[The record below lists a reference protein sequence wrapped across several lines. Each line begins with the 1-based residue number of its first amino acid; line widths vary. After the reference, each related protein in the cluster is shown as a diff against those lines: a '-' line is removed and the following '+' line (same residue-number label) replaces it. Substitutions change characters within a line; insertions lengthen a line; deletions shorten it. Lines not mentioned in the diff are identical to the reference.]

1 VSGLAFTT
9 LAVMLVGP
17 VPALLARATWPLRAP
32 RAAMVLWQAIAV
44 AAVLSAFSAGIAIA
58 SRLFVPGADGRPTAS
73 PAAEIGRL
81 GWPLWLLD
89 VAVFALTLLIGAR
102 LTVAVIRVAVS
113 TRRRR
118 AHHRMLVDLLGLS
131 SDAVSVSAR
140 ACVRGRDLRVLEVA
154 QPLAYCLPG
163 VRGRVVVSEGTLD
176 SLAEAEVAAIL
187 GHERAHLRARHDL
200 VLEAFTAAHAAFPRF
215 VRSASALDAVQL
227 LAELLADDAAVRV
240 AGRAPLA
247 RALVTCAS
255 GRTPLGAL
263 AAGGTHTLLR
273 VRRLS
278 GSGNSRWVSTAAYLA
293 AAAVLI
299 VPTVALAIPWL
310 TELHRL
316 FTAA

>member
-58 SRLFVPGADGRPTAS
+58 SRLFVPGPDGRPTAS

-89 VAVFALTLLIGAR
+89 VTVFALTLLIGAR
-102 LTVAVIRVAVS
+102 LAVAVIRVAVS

-118 AHHRMLVDLLGLS
+118 ARHRILVDLLGLS
-131 SDAVSVSAR
+131 SDAASVSAR
-140 ACVRGRDLRVLEVA
+140 ACARGRDLRVLEVA

-278 GSGNSRWVSTAAYLA
+278 GSGNSLWVSTAAYLA

>member
-1 VSGLAFTT
+1 VSGLAFTIV
-9 LAVMLVGP
+9 AVLLVGP
-17 VPALLARATWPLRAP
+17 VPALLARAKWPLRAP

-44 AAVLSAFSAGIAIA
+44 AAALSAFSAGIAIA
-58 SRLFVPGADGRPTAS
+58 SRLFVPGPDGRPTATLVGDI
-73 PAAEIGRL
+73 ERL
-81 GWPLWLLD
+81 GWPLWTLD

-102 LTVAVIRVAVS
+102 LAIAVIRVAVA

-118 AHHRMLVDLLGLS
+118 AHHRMLVDLLGVTP
-131 SDAVSVSAR
+131 DGIAGRTCAQ
-140 ACVRGRDLRVLEVA
+140 GRDLRILEVA

-163 VRGRVVVSEGTLD
+163 VRSRVVVSEGTLD
-176 SLAEAEVAAIL
+176 SLTETEIAAIL
-187 GHERAHLRARHDL
+187 SHERAHLRARHDL

-227 LAELLADDAAVRV
+227 LVELLADDAAVRA

-255 GRTPLGAL
+255 GRPPSGAL
-263 AAGGTHTLLR
+263 AAGGANTVLR

-278 GSGNSRWVSTAAYLA
+278 GNGNSLMLSAAAYFA
-293 AAAVLI
+293 AAAVLV

-310 TELHRL
+310 TELQRL
-316 FTAA
+316 FTA

>member
-1 VSGLAFTT
+1 MSGLAFTV

-17 VPALLARATWPLRAP
+17 VPALLARAKWPLRAP

-44 AAVLSAFSAGIAIA
+44 AAVLSTFSAGIAIA
-58 SRLFVPGADGRPTAS
+58 SRLFVPGPDGRPTATLVGD
-73 PAAEIGRL
+73 IGRL
-81 GWPLWLLD
+81 GWALWILD
-89 VAVFALTLLIGAR
+89 LVVFALTLLVGAR
-102 LTVAVIRVAVS
+102 LAMAVIPVAVT

-131 SDAVSVSAR
+131 SDVVAAR
-140 ACVRGRDLRVLEVA
+140 ACARGRDLRVLEVA

-163 VRGRVVVSEGTLD
+163 VRSRVVVSEGTLD
-176 SLAEAEVAAIL
+176 SLTDTEVAAIL
-187 GHERAHLRARHDL
+187 SHERAHLRARHDL

-227 LAELLADDAAVRV
+227 LVELLADDAAVRV

-278 GSGNSRWVSTAAYLA
+278 GSGNSLMLSTAAYLA
-293 AAAVLI
+293 AAAVLV
-299 VPTVALAIPWL
+299 VPTFALAIPWL
-310 TELHRL
+310 IELQRL
-316 FTAA
+316 FTVA

>member
-1 VSGLAFTT
+1 MSGLAFTV
-9 LAVMLVGP
+9 LAVLLVGP
-17 VPALLARATWPLRAP
+17 VPALLARSKWPLRAP

-44 AAVLSAFSAGIAIA
+44 AAVLSTFSAGIAIA
-58 SRLFVPGADGRPTAS
+58 SRLFVPGPDGRPTATLVGD
-73 PAAEIGRL
+73 IGRL
-81 GWPLWLLD
+81 GWVLWILD
-89 VAVFALTLLIGAR
+89 VAVFALTLLVGAR
-102 LTVAVIRVAVS
+102 LAMAVIRVAVT

-131 SDAVSVSAR
+131 SDVVAAR
-140 ACVRGRDLRVLEVA
+140 ACARGRDLRVLEVA

-163 VRGRVVVSEGTLD
+163 VRSRVVVSEGTLD
-176 SLAEAEVAAIL
+176 SLTDTEVAAIL
-187 GHERAHLRARHDL
+187 SHERAHLRARHDL

-227 LAELLADDAAVRV
+227 LVELLADDAAVRV

-263 AAGGTHTLLR
+263 AAGGAHTLLR

-278 GSGNSRWVSTAAYLA
+278 GSGNSLMLSTAAYLA
-293 AAAVLI
+293 AAAVLV
-299 VPTVALAIPWL
+299 VPTFALAIPWL
-310 TELHRL
+310 IELQRL
-316 FTAA
+316 FTIA

>member
-1 VSGLAFTT
+1 MSGLAFTI

-17 VPALLARATWPLRAP
+17 VPALLSRAKWPLRAP
-32 RAAMVLWQAIAV
+32 RAAMVLWQAVAV

-58 SRLFVPGADGRPTAS
+58 SRLFLPGPDGRPTAT
-73 PAAEIGRL
+73 PIAGIGRL
-81 GWPLWLLD
+81 GWPLWTLD

-102 LTVAVIRVAVS
+102 LAMAVVRVAIA

-118 AHHRMLVDLLGLS
+118 AHHRMLVDLLGVAP
-131 SDAVSVSAR
+131 DAVFATACAR
-140 ACVRGRDLRVLEVA
+140 ERDLRVLEVA

-163 VRGRVVVSEGTLD
+163 VRSRVVVSEGALD
-176 SLAEAEVAAIL
+176 SLTETEVAAIL
-187 GHERAHLRARHDL
+187 SHERAHLRARHDL

-227 LAELLADDAAVRV
+227 LVELLADDAAVRV

-247 RALVTCAS
+247 RALVACAS
-255 GRTPLGAL
+255 GRTPVGAL
-263 AAGGTHTLLR
+263 AAGGAHTLVR

-278 GSGNSRWVSTAAYLA
+278 GDGNSVMLSTAAYLA
-293 AAAVLI
+293 AAAVLV

-310 TELHRL
+310 TELQRL
-316 FTAA
+316 ITGV

>member
-1 VSGLAFTT
+1 MSGLAFTI

-17 VPALLARATWPLRAP
+17 VPALLSRAKWPLRAP
-32 RAAMVLWQAIAV
+32 RAAMVLWQAVAV

-58 SRLFVPGADGRPTAS
+58 SRLFLPGPDGRPTAT
-73 PAAEIGRL
+73 PIAGIGRL
-81 GWPLWLLD
+81 GWPLWTLD

-102 LTVAVIRVAVS
+102 LAMAVVRVAIA

-118 AHHRMLVDLLGLS
+118 AHHRMLVDLLGVAP
-131 SDAVSVSAR
+131 DAVFATACAR
-140 ACVRGRDLRVLEVA
+140 ERDLRVLEVA

-163 VRGRVVVSEGTLD
+163 VRSRVVVSEGALD
-176 SLAEAEVAAIL
+176 SLTETEVAAIL
-187 GHERAHLRARHDL
+187 SHERAHLRARHDL

-227 LAELLADDAAVRV
+227 LVALLADDAAVRV

-247 RALVTCAS
+247 RALVACAS
-255 GRTPLGAL
+255 GRTPVGAL
-263 AAGGTHTLLR
+263 AAGGAHTLVR

-278 GSGNSRWVSTAAYLA
+278 GDGNSVMLSTAAYLA
-293 AAAVLI
+293 AAAVLV

-310 TELHRL
+310 TELQRL
-316 FTAA
+316 FTGV

>member
-1 VSGLAFTT
+1 MSGLAFTV
-9 LAVMLVGP
+9 LAVLLVGP
-17 VPALLARATWPLRAP
+17 VPALLARAKWPLRAP

-44 AAVLSAFSAGIAIA
+44 AAVLSTFSAGIAIA
-58 SRLFVPGADGRPTAS
+58 SRLFVPGPDGRPTATLVGG
-73 PAAEIGRL
+73 IDRL
-81 GWPLWLLD
+81 GWALWTLD
-89 VAVFALTLLIGAR
+89 VVVFALTLVVGAR
-102 LTVAVIRVAVS
+102 LAMAVIRVAVA

-118 AHHRMLVDLLGLS
+118 ARHRMLVDLLGLS
-131 SDAVSVSAR
+131 SEVIAAR
-140 ACVRGRDLRVLEVA
+140 ACARGRDLRVLEVA

-163 VRGRVVVSEGTLD
+163 VRSRVVVSEGTLD
-176 SLAEAEVAAIL
+176 SLTDTEVAAIL
-187 GHERAHLRARHDL
+187 SHERAHLRARHDL

-227 LAELLADDAAVRV
+227 LVELLADDAAVRM

-278 GSGNSRWVSTAAYLA
+278 GSGNSLMWSTAAYLA
-293 AAAVLI
+293 AAAVLV
-299 VPTVALAIPWL
+299 VPTFALAIPWL
-310 TELHRL
+310 IELQRL
-316 FTAA
+316 FSIA